1 MMTRLLDV
9 PLILDLQARAT
20 ADRHTIGDRRSS
32 GSKPDDSLLSLALD
46 EHHTNYDLWH
56 AEDEARVRS
65 APDSVIASVKRRID
79 ALNQARNDL
88 IERIDDELIRRLTDA
103 GVIAHPRSEQY
114 SETPGTMIDR
124 LSILS
129 LTIYHMREESGR
141 ETADAALRAECRMKA
156 ERLFDQRTDL
166 AAALERLI
174 GRLASGAAILKIYR
188 QYKMY
193 NDPRLNPKL
202 REETGKV

>member
-1 MMTRLLDV
+1 MTRLLDV

-20 ADRHTIGDRRSS
+20 LSRHAAGGQRTDS
-32 GSKPDDSLLSLALD
+32 GQTSDSLLRLASD

-79 ALNQARNDL
+79 SLNQARNDL
-88 IERIDDELIRRLTDA
+88 IERIDDELIRRLA
-103 GVIAHPRSEQY
+103 ELGVSPLSGSEQY
-114 SETPGTMIDR
+114 SETPGSMIDR

-129 LTIYHMREESGR
+129 LKIYHMREESAR
-141 ETADAALRAECRMKA
+141 ADAEAALRAECRMKA
-156 ERLFDQRTDL
+156 DRLFDQRTDL
-166 AAALERLI
+166 AGALERLI
-174 GRLASGAAILKIYR
+174 GRLATGAAILKVYR

-202 REETGKV
+202 REESGST

>member
-1 MMTRLLDV
+1 MTRLIDV
-9 PLILDLQARAT
+9 PQILDLQARAT
-20 ADRHTIGDRRSS
+20 AERHTAGDQRPN
-32 GSKPDDSLLSLALD
+32 GSKPDDSLLSLALS

-103 GVIAHPRSEQY
+103 GIAPQHGSEQY
-114 SETPGTMIDR
+114 SETPGSMIDR

-129 LTIYHMREESGR
+129 LKIYHMREEAGR
-141 ETADAALRAECRMKA
+141 ETADAALRAECRMKS
-156 ERLFDQRTDL
+156 ERLIDQRTDL

-174 GRLASGAAILKIYR
+174 GRLATGAAILKVYR